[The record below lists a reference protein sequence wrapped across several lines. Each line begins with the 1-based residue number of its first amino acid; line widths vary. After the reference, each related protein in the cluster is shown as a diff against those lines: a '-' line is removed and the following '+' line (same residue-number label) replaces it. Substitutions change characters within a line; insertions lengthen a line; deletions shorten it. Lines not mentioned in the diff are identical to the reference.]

1 MKKNKD
7 NGLSKENHRL
17 LKSIINKKEFGIFVP
32 LVVIFVISGL
42 INPLFFGAQNLTNIL
57 FQSSFIFI
65 IGVAMTFVL
74 ISAGLDLSVGS
85 VLALGGVVAGLALLA
100 GLPIW
105 LSIIIG
111 LLIGVAVGIFNGY
124 FISTFSMPTLI
135 VTLSMM
141 YIARGIVEYL
151 TRGNPVY
158 PLPQA
163 FNDIGQGRIA
173 VTDGFGLP
181 WPVVIAVVVG
191 IIGHIIL
198 TRTTFGRAV
207 FAIGGNLET
216 ARLSGINV
224 KKVTMIIYIFSAVM
238 ASLSGIITAARLGSA
253 LSNAGTGMELNV
265 IAAVIIGGTSMFGG
279 VGSILGTAIGALI
292 MTTVT
297 NAMAM
302 LKISVFLQK
311 VIIGSIILLAVGIDQ
326 YNRKRS
332 GV

>member
-1 MKKNKD
+1 LKKI
-7 NGLSKENHRL
+7 NGNDQSKEKHRFVKNIL
-17 LKSIINKKEFGIFVP
+17 NKKEFGILIP
-32 LVVIFVISGL
+32 LIIIFVISGL
-42 INPLFFGAQNLTNIL
+42 VNPLFFSAPNITNIL

-85 VLALGGVVAGLALLA
+85 VLGLGGVVTGLALLA

-105 LSIIIG
+105 LSFIVG
-111 LLIGVAVGIFNGY
+111 LLLGVAVGIFNGF
-124 FISTFSMPTLI
+124 FITKFNMPTLI

-141 YIARGIVEYL
+141 YIARGICEYL

-158 PLPQA
+158 PLPQV
-163 FNDIGQGRIA
+163 FNNIGQGRILI
-173 VTDGFGLP
+173 TSDFGLP
-181 WPVVIAVVVG
+181 WPVVIALIAGV
-191 IIGHIIL
+191 IGHIVL
-198 TRTTFGRAV
+198 TKTTFGRAV

-224 KKVTMIIYIFSAVM
+224 NKITMLIYIFSAVM

-253 LSNAGTGMELNV
+253 LSNAGVGMELNV

-311 VIIGSIILLAVGIDQ
+311 VIIGSIILIAVGIDQ

-332 GV
+332 GI